1 MRLLRP
7 NTTYRVDGSRQVEV
21 SQSAAAVLQK
31 ALEAVPNCMFFCRQ
45 VERSSLWLVECAK
58 LLQRFWPE
66 ISFFLASLRW
76 TKQS

>member
-31 ALEAVPNCMFFCRQ
+31 ALKQFQTIVF
-45 VERSSLWLVECAK
+45 
-58 LLQRFWPE
+58 LQASGKIQSVAGGMRE
-66 ISFFLASLRW
+66 VATTVLA
-76 TKQS
+76 